1 MNLASKNRN
10 KMKCKFNQGYCRQEC
25 GKSRVHV
32 QKHDRTKKGKVEHVH
47 EYCRAKWGTKK

>member
-1 MNLASKNRN
+1 
-10 KMKCKFNQGYCRQEC
+10 MKCKFNQGYCRQEC